1 MPATEVA
8 SMRAV
13 QSLARR
19 DAKIWRC
26 PASWARKLS
35 WVQMM
40 PTAAAMR
47 SWNQLSPIRAKPNHA
62 AVIRSTRQEK
72 TVM

>member
-8 SMRAV
+8 RIRAV

-19 DAKIWRC
+19 VAKIWRC
-26 PASWARKLS
+26 PASWARKHS
-35 WVQMM
+35 CVQRT

-47 SWNQLSPIRAKPNHA
+47 SWNQLSPIRAKPNQVA
-62 AVIRSTRQEK
+62 AIRSTRLAK
-72 TVM
+72 SVM